1 MVIFRE
7 MLDSFYSSCQL
18 QFTRSL
24 RVVYYTNELP
34 VIVAYGLMTEYGST
48 LIASNYF
55 PTQVP
60 TNTGDITF
68 DIELNLI
75 NKRKMLRN

>member
-55 PTQVP
+55 PT
-60 TNTGDITF
+60 
-68 DIELNLI
+68 
-75 NKRKMLRN
+75 